1 MQHES
6 NCLQHLRNRAV
17 LLKSGC
23 TGKGT
28 VSLLFH
34 EAMAIRH
41 SNTLVMRSVILLIRD
56 GKTNQLLCKKHNL
69 KHYFFKKLE
78 FLGRKITW
86 SVLGVEKVG
95 RQPQDEEVAPKQ
107 CKRLYSTKC
116 CTQQVTDFPNSLSQE
131 VVLAANI
138 SRLKNGS
145 NNYMNRKSLMGY
157 LWKRAITAL
166 TYICCWNHK
175 G

>member
-6 NCLQHLRNRAV
+6 NCLQHLRNQAV

-23 TGKGT
+23 RGKGT

-34 EAMAIRH
+34 EDMAIQH
-41 SNTLVMRSVILLIRD
+41 SNTLVLRSVILLIRD
-56 GKTNQLLCKKHNL
+56 GKTNQLLLKKHNL

-78 FLGRKITW
+78 FLGRKITR

-95 RQPQDEEVAPKQ
+95 RQPQDEEVAPEH
-107 CKRLYSTKC
+107 CKRLYSAKW

-131 VVLAANI
+131 VVPAENI

-145 NNYMNRKSLMGY
+145 SNYMNRRSLMGY
-157 LWKRAITAL
+157 LWKRGTTAL
-166 TYICCWNHK
+166 TYFCC
-175 G
+175 